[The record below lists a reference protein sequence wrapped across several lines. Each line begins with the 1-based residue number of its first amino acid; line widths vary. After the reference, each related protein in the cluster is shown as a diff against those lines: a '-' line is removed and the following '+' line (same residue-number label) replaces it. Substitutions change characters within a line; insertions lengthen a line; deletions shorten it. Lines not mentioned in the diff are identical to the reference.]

1 MLNEKKKKKMETSEK
16 KKKNGN
22 KRKGKKKCKFWKR
35 QLSKLGCHGNLKGGA
50 HVRATMILKFSHD
63 R

>member
-1 MLNEKKKKKMETSEK
+1 M

-22 KRKGKKKCKFWKR
+22 KRKEKKNGNKPKEKKCKFWKR

>member
-1 MLNEKKKKKMETSEK
+1 MLNE

-22 KRKGKKKCKFWKR
+22 KRKEKKMETNEKKKKCIFWKR

>member
-1 MLNEKKKKKMETSEK
+1 MLNE
-16 KKKNGN
+16 KNGN
-22 KRKGKKKCKFWKR
+22 KRKEKKMETNEKKKKCKFWKR

-50 HVRATMILKFSHD
+50 QVRATMILKFSHD

>member
-1 MLNEKKKKKMETSEK
+1 MKKKKMETSEK

-22 KRKGKKKCKFWKR
+22 KRKEKKCKFWKR

>member
-1 MLNEKKKKKMETSEK
+1 M

-22 KRKGKKKCKFWKR
+22 KRKEKKMETNEKKKKKCKFWKR

>member
-1 MLNEKKKKKMETSEK
+1 MLNEKK
-16 KKKNGN
+16 NGS
-22 KRKGKKKCKFWKR
+22 KRKEKKCKFWKR